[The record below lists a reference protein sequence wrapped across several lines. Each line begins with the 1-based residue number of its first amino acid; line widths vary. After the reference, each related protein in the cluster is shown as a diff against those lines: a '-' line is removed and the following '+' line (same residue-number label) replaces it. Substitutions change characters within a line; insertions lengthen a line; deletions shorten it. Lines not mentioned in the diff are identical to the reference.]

1 MVWSSERMIIRV
13 AVLAEVN
20 RFAVPLCRMLEIA
33 YGETLNIYFSNA
45 VKAMRGYHVHQEH
58 VR

>member
-1 MVWSSERMIIRV
+1 MIIRV

-33 YGETLNIYFSNA
+33 YGETLNICFSNA